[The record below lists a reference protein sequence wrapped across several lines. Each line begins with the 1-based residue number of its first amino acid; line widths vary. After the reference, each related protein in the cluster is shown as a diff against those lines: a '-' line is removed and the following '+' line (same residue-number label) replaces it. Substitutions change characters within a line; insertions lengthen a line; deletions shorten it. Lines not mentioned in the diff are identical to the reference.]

1 MKDYDKTIDHTE
13 AAYKKIIESSHTL
26 LRVLKSEVHNIDD
39 SGDDEECRWKIESK
53 NELKG
58 LFMACGMGFQK
69 AKSISY
75 RFSKL
80 GVGPCRRG

>member
-39 SGDDEECRWKIESK
+39 SGDDEECR
-53 NELKG
+53 
-58 LFMACGMGFQK
+58 
-69 AKSISY
+69 
-75 RFSKL
+75 
-80 GVGPCRRG
+80 